1 MQYKCFPL
9 GALWTNGYLFWDDET
24 HEAFF
29 VDPGGNTQDVA
40 DFMAA
45 NNLTLKMIL
54 LTHGHID
61 HVAGI
66 NELVPSV
73 GDNIYIHPDDSDMLR
88 NPSRQLQ
95 ALLGVSFSGLEG
107 GKFRETED
115 GRIIDFP
122 GFTIKTMA
130 TPGHTEGSVC
140 YIVTDKE
147 GHKVLLSGD
156 TLFAQ
161 SVGRTD
167 LEGGDWLKLEASLRR
182 LAELDDGLH
191 VLPGH
196 GPDTS
201 IGSEREFNPYW
212 PR

>member
-1 MQYKCFPL
+1 MNYKRFPL

-24 HEAFF
+24 KDAFF
-29 VDPGGNTQDVA
+29 IDPGGNTEDVKS
-40 DFMAA
+40 FISA
-45 NNLTLKMIL
+45 NGLNLKMIL

-66 NELVPSV
+66 NELVPLV
-73 GDNIYIHPDDSDMLR
+73 GNNIYIASEDADTLR
-88 NPSRQLQ
+88 NPSIELQ
-95 ALLGVSFSGLEG
+95 ALLGVKFG
-107 GKFRETED
+107 GIVDFQEITD

-122 GFTIKTMA
+122 GYTIKVIA

-140 YIVTDKE
+140 YLITDSN
-147 GHKVLLSGD
+147 GHKILVSGD

-167 LEGGDWLKLEASLRR
+167 LEGGDQLKLESSLRK
-182 LAELDDGLH
+182 LAEFPDGLH

-196 GPDTS
+196 GPDTN
-201 IGSEREFNPYW
+201 IGSERELNPYW

>member
-1 MQYKCFPL
+1 MEYKRFPL
-9 GALWTNGYLFWDDET
+9 GALWTNGYLFWDKDT

-29 VDPGGNTQDVA
+29 IDPGGNTKDVT
-40 DFMAA
+40 DFLKSEKLA
-45 NNLTLKMIL
+45 LKMVL

-61 HVAGI
+61 HIAGI
-66 NELVPSV
+66 HELVTFV
-73 GDNIYIHPDDSDMLR
+73 GNNIYIGAKDAFMLR
-88 NPSRQLQ
+88 KPSKQLQ
-95 ALLGVSFSGLEG
+95 SLLGVHCEGLNDFKELEEGRLIEFSGY
-107 GKFRETED
+107 K
-115 GRIIDFP
+115 
-122 GFTIKTMA
+122 IKVME

-140 YIVTDKE
+140 YLIKDNDN
-147 GHKVLLSGD
+147 HSILISGD

-167 LEGGDWLKLEASLRR
+167 LEGGDSLKLEASLRR
-182 LAELDDGLH
+182 LAEFNDGLH

-201 IGSEREFNPYW
+201 IGEERELNPYW

>member
-1 MQYKCFPL
+1 MNYKRFPL

-24 HEAFF
+24 KDAFF
-29 VDPGGNTQDVA
+29 IDPGGNTEDVKS
-40 DFMAA
+40 FISA
-45 NNLTLKMIL
+45 NGLNLKMIL

-66 NELVPSV
+66 NELVPLV
-73 GDNIYIHPDDSDMLR
+73 GNNIYIASEDADTLR
-88 NPSRQLQ
+88 NPSIELQ
-95 ALLGVSFSGLEG
+95 ALLGVKFGGLVDFQEI
-107 GKFRETED
+107 TD

-122 GFTIKTMA
+122 GYTIKVIA

-140 YIVTDKE
+140 YLITDSN
-147 GHKVLLSGD
+147 GHKILVSGD

-167 LEGGDWLKLEASLRR
+167 LEGGDQLKLESSLRK
-182 LAELDDGLH
+182 LAEFPDGLH

-196 GPDTS
+196 GPDTN
-201 IGSEREFNPYW
+201 IGSERELNPYW

>member
-1 MQYKCFPL
+1 MNYKRFPL
-9 GALWTNGYLFWDDET
+9 GALWTNGYLFWDDEA

-29 VDPGGNTQDVA
+29 VDPGGDTKDVR
-40 DFMAA
+40 DF
-45 NNLTLKMIL
+45 LTDHGLKLTMIL

-61 HVAGI
+61 HIAGI
-66 NELVPSV
+66 HELVPYV
-73 GDNIYIHPDDSDMLR
+73 GDNIYIGSKDAYSLR
-88 NPSRQLQ
+88 RPPKELQ
-95 ALLGVSFSGLEG
+95 ALLGVHCEGLA
-107 GKFRETED
+107 KFKEVED
-115 GRIIDFP
+115 GRVIDFP
-122 GFTIKTMA
+122 GYTIQVLE

-140 YIVTDKE
+140 YLVTDRE
-147 GHKVLLSGD
+147 NHHVLLSGD

-167 LEGGDWLKLEASLRR
+167 LEGGDDLKLEASLRK
-182 LAELDDGLH
+182 LDKLHDSLH

-201 IGSEREFNPYW
+201 IASEREMNPYW